1 MEVLNRTSA
10 VLSLPLTILCVSF
23 SSLTIMGE
31 HNSLVD
37 VFLSVIVFFG
47 FLNLFRIAGK
57 LIAWFNGNAN
67 QA

>member
-1 MEVLNRTSA
+1 MLNKISA
-10 VLSLPLTILCVSF
+10 ILSLPLTLLCVSL
-23 SSLTIMGE
+23 SSMTIMGE